1 MRHSVTEARLCTLVR
16 CCSGRLSLE
25 SLDTDCACAVLR
37 AASCAELC
45 LADLRLGGRATRA
58 LVAAM
63 SAGVGTVHLGRGGE
77 VSLHMESLARY
88 SGRGA
93 CCSLQLWYGTWTRSA
108 QYSSYSTVQY
118 STVQYGTWT
127 RTNRTSFQNLK
138 LGRLSTSC
146 LHCWQEET
154 TCRLVSTVVDLSP

>member
-108 QYSSYSTVQY
+108 SQILRHFLTQH
-118 STVQYGTWT
+118 
-127 RTNRTSFQNLK
+127 NI
-138 LGRLSTSC
+138 
-146 LHCWQEET
+146 
-154 TCRLVSTVVDLSP
+154 

>member
-1 MRHSVTEARLCTLVR
+1 MRRSVTEARLCTLVR

-108 QYSSYSTVQY
+108 QYSTVQY
-118 STVQYGTWT
+118 SSGTAP
-127 RTNRTSFQNLK
+127 SFDDV
-138 LGRLSTSC
+138 RLPILQSV
-146 LHCWQEET
+146 LNT
-154 TCRLVSTVVDLSP
+154 TIMLSHIC

>member
-108 QYSSYSTVQY
+108 QYSTVQY
-118 STVQYGTWT
+118 S
-127 RTNRTSFQNLK
+127 NNLK

-146 LHCWQEET
+146 LHHCWQT
-154 TCRLVSTVVDLSP
+154 TCRLVSVGTVPS

>member
-108 QYSSYSTVQY
+108 QYSTALVRHLVLTMFGCRYCSQY
-118 STVQYGTWT
+118 STQQLCYLI
-127 RTNRTSFQNLK
+127 FA
-138 LGRLSTSC
+138 
-146 LHCWQEET
+146 
-154 TCRLVSTVVDLSP
+154 